1 MACWYYF
8 LDMYLIYLGPVILYS
23 SSGFTIETGCSPMAA
38 WWQLFSFLS
47 FLRSHQL
54 MLLMMF
60 NHSALSNSSQPHGLQ
75 HVRLPCPSLSL
86 GVGSNSCPLSQ
97 WCHPIIS
104 FSVVPFFSALSLSQN
119 QCLFQSLHQMAKEII
134 SPWMRQAELKMKKGN
149 RLERTI

>member
-97 WCHPIIS
+97 WCHPTIS
-104 FSVVPFFSALSLSQN
+104 SSIVPSPPALNLSQH
-119 QCLFQSLHQMAKEII
+119 QGLFQWVGSLHQEAKVL
-134 SPWMRQAELKMKKGN
+134 ELQHQSFQWIF
-149 RLERTI
+149 RVDFL